1 MLVAVIVTAVLM
13 LELEA
18 TVRVVG
24 LMPDVLE
31 MEPVPEEML

>member
-1 MLVAVIVTAVLM
+1 MVAVIVTAVLM

-18 TVRVVG
+18 NVRVVG